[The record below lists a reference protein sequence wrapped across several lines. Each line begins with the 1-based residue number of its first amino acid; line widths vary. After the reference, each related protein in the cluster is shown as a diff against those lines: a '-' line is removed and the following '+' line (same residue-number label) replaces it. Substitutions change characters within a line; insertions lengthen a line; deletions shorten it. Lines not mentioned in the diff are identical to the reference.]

1 MSSRGRSYLWPLTLI
16 VLVLAIVAGGVFW
29 LSQSSVLA
37 VETVV
42 VNGNHM
48 LSDEE
53 VMAIVGPRL
62 YGKSLLKYSFD
73 DVGEALR
80 QLPFVEN
87 VEIKRDFPHSVN
99 VEIREYRPVTCYSGA
114 DGNKYFLSDDSRVL
128 TTAEEPDTTL
138 PVLQTG
144 DSCTAAIGEHMECDD
159 VATGIEFIISVPLN
173 LNQEFSEVN
182 VESGII
188 DASTI
193 SGIEVHFGTMDDYD
207 YKFEVLRQLIAR
219 SMETG
224 EQVVIDVSV
233 PDRPVIR
240 NKNQPLTEEV
250 SEEEENGDDPVIE
263 DELYLPTEEV
273 DETIIE
279 EGYQPEA
286 DEAWVE

>member
-1 MSSRGRSYLWPLTLI
+1 
-16 VLVLAIVAGGVFW
+16 
-29 LSQSSVLA
+29 
-37 VETVV
+37 
-42 VNGNHM
+42 
-48 LSDEE
+48 
-53 VMAIVGPRL
+53 
-62 YGKSLLKYSFD
+62 
-73 DVGEALR
+73 
-80 QLPFVEN
+80 
-87 VEIKRDFPHSVN
+87 
-99 VEIREYRPVTCYSGA
+99 
-114 DGNKYFLSDDSRVL
+114 
-128 TTAEEPDTTL
+128 
-138 PVLQTG
+138 
-144 DSCTAAIGEHMECDD
+144 
-159 VATGIEFIISVPLN
+159 
-173 LNQEFSEVN
+173 
-182 VESGII
+182 
-188 DASTI
+188 
-193 SGIEVHFGTMDDYD
+193 MDDYD

>member
-99 VEIREYRPVTCYSGA
+99 VEIWEYRPVTCYSGA
-114 DGNKYFLSDDSRVL
+114 DGNKYFLSDDARVL

-159 VATGIEFIISVPLN
+159 VATGIDFIISVPLN

>member
-99 VEIREYRPVTCYSGA
+99 VEIWEYRPVTCYSGA